1 MRWRFWL
8 PLIVELAGISVT
20 SCGIGIEVALMAD
33 VGYMLISL
41 GSHQIAAGG
50 ILWSKLK
57 PWRKE
62 EET

>member
-20 SCGIGIEVALMAD
+20 SCGIGIEIALMAD

-41 GSHQIAAGG
+41 GSLMIAAGG
-50 ILWSKLK
+50 ILWSKLR
-57 PWRKE
+57 PWREK
-62 EET
+62 TD

>member
-1 MRWRFWL
+1 
-8 PLIVELAGISVT
+8 
-20 SCGIGIEVALMAD
+20 MAD

-41 GSHQIAAGG
+41 GSLMIAAGG